1 MAVALAPKAATSA
14 AVVIQTVCGTRKLSS
29 DPGSRQICL
38 SACVERTLQAPGGKK
53 VFDRWQDRIVI
64 HYGTVAVDVTLG
76 NRVGGGMEVCADT

>member
-1 MAVALAPKAATSA
+1 MQKVKQTCGTVG
-14 AVVIQTVCGTRKLSS
+14 VVIQTIGELSS
-29 DPGSRQICL
+29 DPGSRQISL

-76 NRVGGGMEVCADT
+76 NRVEGGMEVCADT